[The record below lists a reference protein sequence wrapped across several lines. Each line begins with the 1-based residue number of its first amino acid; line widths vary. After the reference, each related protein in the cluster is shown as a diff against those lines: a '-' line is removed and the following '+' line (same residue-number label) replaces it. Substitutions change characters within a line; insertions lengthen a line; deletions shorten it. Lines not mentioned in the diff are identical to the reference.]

1 MEGNMRLFFVCILI
15 GMLSGCSG
23 PYNSSDKDL
32 KAKAEAHQIVW
43 DNTNRHP
50 ELVKGNAGVYL
61 RPCNMDDP
69 EHQSL
74 FIELYTNTQSIK
86 GYLDSKTK
94 TKAEAL
100 ALLKN
105 HSDRWKQGN
114 FLSGFVGYT
123 ADNQP
128 FMHGGIGVFP
138 STNVA
143 ELFLIELPEFRN
155 KGFGKK
161 AMIALER
168 WSEFLSEIEIIET
181 NKIHTL
187 ICRVSPDNIAAIK
200 LLMASGFKYSVAA
213 EEFKE
218 KIKAP
223 IPSHVRL
230 TYQTI
235 KVDENAYNMVVMS
248 TSRRPDPKVIFLKRI
263 GLSNQK

>member
-1 MEGNMRLFFVCILI
+1 MRLFFIYSLI
-15 GMLSGCSG
+15 VMLSGCSG
-23 PYNSSDKDL
+23 PYKSSDKDL
-32 KAKAEAHQIVW
+32 NAKAKVFQIVW
-43 DNTNRHP
+43 DNTNHRP
-50 ELVKGNAGVYL
+50 ELVKGAAGVYL

-74 FIELYTNTQSIK
+74 FIKLYTNIESIK

-94 TKAEAL
+94 TKTEAL

-123 ADNQP
+123 SENQP
-128 FMHGGIGVFP
+128 FMHGGVGVFP
-138 STNVA
+138 SSNVA

-161 AMIALER
+161 VVEALER
-168 WSEFLSEIEIIET
+168 WVGFLSEIEIIEA

-200 LLMASGFKYSVAA
+200 LLMASGFKSSVTT

-218 KIKAP
+218 KMHTH
-223 IPSHVRL
+223 IPSHVQL

-235 KVDENAYNMVVMS
+235 IVEGNAHNVLVMS
-248 TSRRPDPKVIFLKRI
+248 TPRRPEPKIIFLKHI